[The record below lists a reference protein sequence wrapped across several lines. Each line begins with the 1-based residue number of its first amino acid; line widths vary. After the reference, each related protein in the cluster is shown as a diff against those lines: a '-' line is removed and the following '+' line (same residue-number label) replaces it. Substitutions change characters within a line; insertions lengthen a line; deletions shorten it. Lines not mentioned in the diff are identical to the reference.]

1 MSDNLERT
9 LFIVAE
15 LFLFIVACTFTVGGM
30 QGQEKA
36 IDTFRHAAEQ
46 EERRLFTSLEVNGR
60 ETYTGAEVLQS
71 IYQIHVLGANIRVVD
86 SQTLFFPKDL
96 DLDKLDISGINLH
109 RTYDVTYFRDSNGT
123 IETIEFT

>member
-15 LFLFIVACTFTVGGM
+15 LFLFIVACMFTVDGM
-30 QGQEKA
+30 RGQEKA

-71 IYQIHVLGANIRVVD
+71 IYQIHVLGADIQVVD
-86 SQTLFFPKDL
+86 SQTFFFPKNL
-96 DLDKLDISGINLH
+96 DLETLDVSGIDLR
-109 RTYDVTYFRDSNGT
+109 RTYDVTYYRDSNGT
-123 IETIEFT
+123 VLTIVFT

>member
-1 MSDNLERT
+1 MSDNLERA

-15 LFLFIVACTFTVGGM
+15 LFLFIVACMFTIDGM

-71 IYQIHVLGANIRVVD
+71 IYQIHVLGANIRVGN
-86 SQTLFFPKDL
+86 QTFFYKDL
-96 DLDKLDISGINLH
+96 DLETLDVSGIDLR
-109 RTYDVTYFRDSNGT
+109 RTYDVTYIRDSNGT
-123 IETIEFT
+123 VQTIVFT